1 MAKFISK
8 LALLILC
15 ITSVVFAE
23 NSISATAGAMSYSR
37 ASQEY
42 DGWFGSLDLLTADDR
57 IGTIGFRALYVFPVE
72 FSLDDDFHVSSQL
85 YAFQVIKPIDFRF
98 DLFNVRL
105 TSGIG
110 PAFQRT
116 SYDYTGEPDI
126 DCFGCS
132 DAEFQNS
139 YLLLS
144 GLLEINRFIYREKL
158 SFSIGIHYEH
168 FIGDPGARTDVPN
181 PPKLNSAFG
190 LTTGI
195 GWYF

>member
-8 LALLILC
+8 VALLMLC
-15 ITSVVFAE
+15 NISIVFAE
-23 NSISATAGAMSYSR
+23 NSISAKAGAMSYSR

-42 DGWFGSLDLLTADDR
+42 DGWFGSLDLLTADDS
-57 IGTIGFRALYVFPVE
+57 IGTIGFRALYVFPVG

-85 YAFQVIKPIDFRF
+85 YAFQVIKPIDFTF

-116 SYDYTGEPDI
+116 SFDYTGEPDI

-132 DAEFQNS
+132 DVEFQNS

-144 GLLEINRFIYREKL
+144 GLLELDKFVYREKL
-158 SFSIGIHYEH
+158 LLSFGLHYEY
-168 FIGDPGARTDVPN
+168 FVGDPGSQTDVPN

-195 GWYF
+195 GWNF